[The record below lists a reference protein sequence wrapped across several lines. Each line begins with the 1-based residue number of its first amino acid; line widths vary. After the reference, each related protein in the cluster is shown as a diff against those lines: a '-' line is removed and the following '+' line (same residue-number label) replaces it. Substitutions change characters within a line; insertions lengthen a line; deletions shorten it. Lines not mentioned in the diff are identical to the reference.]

1 MAQVAVTY
9 DSVMNELKAHQFKPV
24 YYLAGDE
31 SYYIDKIS
39 DWIAENVLQPEER
52 DFNQTVLFGSDV
64 TASQVVDAAKRYPM
78 MAEHQVIIVKE
89 AQNIKNTEP
98 LERYFKQPMASTI
111 LVMCH
116 KNGKIDGRKTAYVK
130 AIRETG
136 VLFESMKMKERG
148 IPTIVWLSPILPYIN
163 DTQENLRA
171 ILDACIKAD
180 VKGIICFGM
189 GLTLRDGDREYYYD
203 ALDRHFPGLKERY
216 IMEYGN
222 AYELP
227 SPNTKKL
234 MSIFANTCRE
244 HNILCTPDAC
254 FAYLGEF
261 PEKYRQLSLFDID

>member
-1 MAQVAVTY
+1 MIFT
-9 DSVMNELKAHQFKPV
+9 
-24 YYLAGDE
+24 
-31 SYYIDKIS
+31 
-39 DWIAENVLQPEER
+39 
-52 DFNQTVLFGSDV
+52 
-64 TASQVVDAAKRYPM
+64 
-78 MAEHQVIIVKE
+78 
-89 AQNIKNTEP
+89 
-98 LERYFKQPMASTI
+98 RYFS
-111 LVMCH
+111 
-116 KNGKIDGRKTAYVK
+116 
-130 AIRETG
+130 E
-136 VLFESMKMKERG
+136 
-148 IPTIVWLSPILPYIN
+148 
-163 DTQENLRA
+163 ENLRA

-180 VKGIICFGM
+180 VKGVICFGM